1 MLLGGGVG
9 GGVGGGN
16 DGGNGGGGGGGGG
29 THCYVIV
36 SLQATPVPRPL
47 PVVAVHCCT

>member
-16 DGGNGGGGGGGGG
+16 DGGNGGGGGGGG
-29 THCYVIV
+29 THCYVLV